1 MTEPYKKNTGKN
13 TAAMTREVT
22 YHYSGKVHVRGLLR
36 RVWRPRYLA
45 LGDDGYLRYH
55 ESIPPLIQQ
64 EEDGPSSFQST
75 ALTNNNYHVHHTHR
89 PKTILAILDGART
102 IDPHSVVDNHVALP
116 QGVYGFV
123 FRGRPVELHPNND
136 IPSATSRDTI
146 TSRDKKDNATPV
158 VWDSRYIV
166 PREFNNAV
174 IVPRGS
180 GGDSSSVV
188 LIQDQPVLTTA
199 TSKKSAKAA
208 VVDLVFPKGTSR
220 RRTAQ
225 TFAKKAINPD
235 VLCVGIPRVSTN
247 CVSGDISRTSSSSS
261 LMMEYEKPLIIDGE
275 SRIGLQ
281 ESTTDD
287 YLYPS
292 HEWGCDSHESRET
305 LGSFQEVDG
314 VHVYS
319 VHIARSTSKKT
330 EQKAIISSF
339 DCLPASS
346 SSVSVQSREY
356 LCAVSTAEE
365 AESWVVA
372 LRWAAEHRRSIR
384 YRNVTRASESINVA
398 VPHSPIANLFDILE
412 SDRHI
417 IPETRDV
424 DNNRCKDKVNSV
436 EECNL
441 PSNASLLSEREGLCT
456 EECNER
462 SEMENQ
468 SIEEVFSSAATP
480 LLLRMSPPNPAGA
493 TVLVTKVTS
502 KQLLTNAFML
512 WNLNN
517 DTTTT
522 ATNTLSFFPIHLPLP
537 GDELL
542 LQYEI
547 QLLLLRHC
555 NPRNGLVYPETV
567 EQRTIT
573 KSILDVL
580 DVVHHLL
587 TEFKPVACKGVEV
600 ESFMMSQ
607 DGPRGMLQPSSD
619 TSRLL
624 EDVESNILSCLDSFV
639 NPRGS
644 HQSRRSM
651 SLLPHNMISEI
662 NTTMTKAVASI
673 STIDNVLRKLS
684 KDGKICCSNHFQQFL
699 SLHPTNQASKSKPSM
714 IDFAKDADAEQIVR
728 KWLSMN
734 DNLSMKTNMGL
745 ALAVALRHRC
755 AGIMISVVA
764 IWSTAHIANLFWSAV
779 VSDSEVFVDVSFET
793 YAVVIALSFFLGRNS
808 GVSSRS
814 KYDLEKHTRQFDYPM
829 MSPSMMSRSSMVS
842 HSSVKS
848 TKAEL
853 PGDIMLIADDD
864 DHSTVAEERD
874 SEEFDEDILIAEP
887 TPLSSPLPMYPLNHG
902 ICCWSKP
909 DNNIFLVRGP
919 TYLADRMKI
928 QSSPAIFECRGI
940 DVWIT
945 DNAERHIARH
955 PAVLGGYLDRE
966 DTLVMNFLLP
976 FGNFVAYFTIP
987 PLEDMPSNIS
997 NVWTKFIRG
1006 NQQYRDGKLKL
1017 LPVVVDGP
1025 WIVKKAVG
1033 PGTSPAMLGKD
1044 LPLQYYFTDPTRHK
1058 KGVYE
1063 VDVLVTASRIAR
1075 GILNVVK
1082 GHSKSLTIALGFII
1096 EASEE
1101 VQLPETVLCACQ
1113 VHSLHFED
1121 CPNLPDSYPDG

>member
-1 MTEPYKKNTGKN
+1 MGENGRSN
-13 TAAMTREVT
+13 MTREMT

-55 ESIPPLIQQ
+55 ESMPPLILQQ
-64 EEDGPSSFQST
+64 EEDGLGGPSSSFRST
-75 ALTNNNYHVHHTHR
+75 TLTNNNYHVHHTHR

-123 FRGRPVELHPNND
+123 FRGRPVELHPIND
-136 IPSATSRDTI
+136 IPSTTSRDAT
-146 TSRDKKDNATPV
+146 TSSNKKDNAAPV

-174 IVPRGS
+174 IVPRG
-180 GGDSSSVV
+180 GIGDNNSVV
-188 LIQDQPVLTTA
+188 LAQDQPVVTTA

-225 TFAKKAINPD
+225 TLAKKAINPD

-247 CVSGDISRTSSSSS
+247 CVNGDISRTSSSSS
-261 LMMEYEKPLIIDGE
+261 LMMEYEQPLIIDGE
-275 SRIGLQ
+275 SSIK
-281 ESTTDD
+281 TDD

-292 HEWGCDSHESRET
+292 HEWGCDSNESRET

-314 VHVYS
+314 IHVYS
-319 VHIARSTSKKT
+319 VHKTRSTSKKT
-330 EQKAIISSF
+330 ERKASISSF
-339 DCLPASS
+339 DCLPTSS

-384 YRNVTRASESINVA
+384 YRNVTRASEGINVA
-398 VPHSPIANLFDILE
+398 VPHSPIANTFDILE

-417 IPETRDV
+417 ISETRDV
-424 DNNRCKDKVNSV
+424 DSNRCKDKVNSV
-436 EECNL
+436 EECNI
-441 PSNASLLSEREGLCT
+441 PSTASLLSEREALCT

-468 SIEEVFSSAATP
+468 SIEEVLSSAATP
-480 LLLRMSPPNPAGA
+480 LLLRTSPPNHAGA
-493 TVLVTKVTS
+493 TIVVTKVTS
-502 KQLLTNAFML
+502 IQLPSNAL
-512 WNLNN
+512 WHLN
-517 DTTTT
+517 DESTMPIS
-522 ATNTLSFFPIHLPLP
+522 LFPIHSPLP
-537 GDELL
+537 GDDLL
-542 LQYEI
+542 LQYKI

-555 NPRNGLVYPETV
+555 NPRNGSVYPETV

-580 DVVHHLL
+580 DVVHNLL
-587 TEFKPVACKGVEV
+587 TEFEPCEGVEV
-600 ESFMMSQ
+600 ESSMMSQ
-607 DGPRGMLQPSSD
+607 DGPRGMLQLQPSD
-619 TSRLL
+619 TSCLL
-624 EDVESNILSCLDSFV
+624 EDVESIILSCLDSFV

-644 HQSRRSM
+644 HQSCKSM
-651 SLLPHNMISEI
+651 SFMPGDMLSEI
-662 NTTMTKAVASI
+662 NTTMAKAVASI
-673 STIDNVLRKLS
+673 STIDTVLRKLS
-684 KDGKICCSNHFQQFL
+684 KDRNICCSNHFQHFL
-699 SLHPTNQASKSKPSM
+699 NLHPTYEASKSKPSM
-714 IDFAKDADAEQIVR
+714 VEFSREADAEQIVR
-728 KWLSMN
+728 KWLSIT
-734 DNLSMKTNMGL
+734 DNLSATTNLGL
-745 ALAVALRHRC
+745 ALAIALRHRY
-755 AGIMISVVA
+755 AGTIISVVA
-764 IWSTAHIANLFWSAV
+764 VWSTAHIASLFWSAV
-779 VSDSEVFVDVSFET
+779 VSDSEVFVDVSFEV
-793 YAVVIALSFFLGRNS
+793 YASLIALSFLLGRNS
-808 GVSSRS
+808 GMSSRS
-814 KYDLEKHTRQFDYPM
+814 KYDLEKHTRQFDYPR
-829 MSPSMMSRSSMVS
+829 MSPSMVSRSSMVS

-848 TKAEL
+848 TKDEL
-853 PGDIMLIADDD
+853 PGDAMLIADDD
-864 DHSTVAEERD
+864 DHSTLAEERD

-887 TPLSSPLPMYPLNHG
+887 TSLSSPLPMYPLNHG
-902 ICCWSKP
+902 ISCWSKP
-909 DNNIFLVRGP
+909 DHNIFLVRGP

-928 QSSPAIFECRGI
+928 QSSAAIFECRGV

-966 DTLVMNFLLP
+966 DTFVMNFLLP

-987 PLEDMPSNIS
+987 PLEDMPANIA

-1101 VQLPETVLCACQ
+1101 AQLPETVLCACQ